1 MQNSLSVTNEELTN
15 IILEMPIREKPSY
28 ELRFKFLSKLIEMWI
43 NDDWILAY
51 AMVITDTNGVKRFGF
66 QSLETEEGCF
76 LMMLSHPKY
85 FKKKFSS
92 NMMTTSIRELFD
104 VYFRNK
110 EELDGIII
118 NPDTDEQIGL
128 DKSSMEILNELNSN
142 N

>member
-1 MQNSLSVTNEELTN
+1 MKNSMSVTNEELTN
-15 IILEMPIREKPSY
+15 IILEMPIREKSPY

-51 AMVITDTNGVKRFGF
+51 AMVITDTNGVERLGI
-66 QSLETEEGCF
+66 QSLKTEEGRY

-92 NMMTTSIRELFD
+92 NMMATSIRELFD

-110 EELDGIII
+110 EQLIGIII

-128 DKSSMEILNELNSN
+128 DKSSMEILNNLI
-142 N
+142 